1 MRRRSRESDYNVQHH
16 RLRPYW
22 VVSMDSNTYND
33 ETVVQRTSPV
43 GSGGLSAPH
52 TNFGGGW
59 LPRNHP
65 YG

>member
-1 MRRRSRESDYNVQHH
+1 VNKDG
-16 RLRPYW
+16 
-22 VVSMDSNTYND
+22 DDD
-33 ETVVQRTSPV
+33 ETMVAQRTSPID
-43 GSGGLSAPH
+43 GGGLSGPH